1 MLLRLKP
8 TRRVSSLSLVATLS
22 IIAAACSISQS
33 EEIQLGRQYA
43 AEINRQ
49 LPIVEDPAVNRYV
62 SLLGDQLASQG
73 TRKIGYTFYVV
84 NTDVVNA
91 FALPGGYVYVN
102 RGLIEQTANLSE
114 LAGVM
119 AHEIAHVE
127 RRHSVKQLERVQ
139 RANIGGALASILLGG
154 AVGGLAQT
162 GINVAGTAI
171 LASYSR
177 EAESEADEVGVALMV
192 KSGID
197 PDGMVTFF
205 KRLLAEHERQPT
217 LFEQWFSTHPLTE
230 ERIAS
235 TRAEIRALPPASL
248 RNLTVNSDAYE
259 TMKAQLRRY
268 PQPPPQFRSQQQ
280 DRR

>member
-1 MLLRLKP
+1 MLSRLIPLRRP
-8 TRRVSSLSLVATLS
+8 AS
-22 IIAAACSISQS
+22 IGLAALALGAAAACSISQS
-33 EEIQLGRQYA
+33 EEIELGRQYS

-49 LPIVEDPAVNRYV
+49 LPIVDDAVVNRYV
-62 SLLGDQLASQG
+62 SLLGDRIAAQG
-73 TRKIGYTFYVV
+73 PRKIGYTFFVV

-91 FALPGGYVYVN
+91 FALPGGFVYIN
-102 RGLIEQTANLSE
+102 RGLIEQTRNLSE

-127 RRHSVKQLERVQ
+127 ERHSVEQIERVQ
-139 RANIGGALASILLGG
+139 RANLGGALASILLGG

-177 EAESEADEVGVALMV
+177 DAEREADRTAVGLLVRA
-192 KSGID
+192 GID

-205 KRLLAEHERQPT
+205 KRLLDLRERQPT

-230 ERIAS
+230 ERIAA
-235 TRAEIRALPPASL
+235 TREQIRELPPASL
-248 RNLTVNSDAYE
+248 ENLTVNSEAYE
-259 TMKAQLRRY
+259 EMKERLRRY
-268 PQPPPQFRSQQQ
+268 PQPPPEFRSQQ
-280 DRR
+280 R